1 MHPLLKFAVTLD
13 VLTVMVRILDVKHP
27 IFRKNWIRYYI
38 YFVMTTENMGA
49 DLYGIEGYFM
59 DYKDVGSQ
67 FLDL

>member
-1 MHPLLKFAVTLD
+1 
-13 VLTVMVRILDVKHP
+13 
-27 IFRKNWIRYYI
+27 
-38 YFVMTTENMGA
+38 MTTENMGA